1 LILRKIAVLLIIL
14 FILQA
19 VSSYPALASDS
30 FEGLIARAAIL
41 AEKDSGLVLFEENM
55 HVRHPADSL
64 TVIMTLLLAAQAVE
78 NDVISDHELITMTES
93 AWHDI
98 GEGSSTQNIEPGEV
112 MTFIDLMY
120 SAYIGNSSEACNM
133 IALRLGGTITSFVAM
148 MNELAVVI
156 GAENT
161 RFVNPHG
168 KYNES
173 QYTTAYDQYL
183 IFSEAMRN
191 ALFAEVA
198 STFRHATEGIDDTE
212 SRVLT
217 SSNALMNQSSRYYYR
232 HSISGRESATF
243 EGGYSLITF
252 AEEDG
257 LALVSVILGS
267 NVHIFDDEST
277 DIRSYSETLRLLQ
290 WGYTNFA
297 WRDVLKTTE
306 LLARVP
312 VLHGSGA
319 DSVNARPEKPL
330 SLLLN
335 NAVPTD
341 AFIRDIT
348 IFSEVNDE
356 PLVAP
361 IEAGTLLGE
370 VVISR
375 DGIIYARTNL
385 VANTD
390 ISLSGVEYI
399 RGQIRVLLASAAART
414 VMLILGG
421 LLVIYIL
428 LVIRYNIVRANR
440 LRRIKEAKSDLIKER
455 QQNFRE

>member
-1 LILRKIAVLLIIL
+1 MLRKTAVFLVLV

-19 VSSYPALASDS
+19 ALSFPASASGS
-30 FEGLIARAAIL
+30 FDGLVARAAVL
-41 AEKDSGLVLFEENM
+41 AEKESGLVLFDNNM
-55 HVRHPADSL
+55 HMRHPADSL

-78 NDVISDHELITMTES
+78 NDDISDHELITMTES

-98 GEGSSTQNIEPGEV
+98 GENSTTQDIEPGEV

-120 SAYIGNSSEACNM
+120 SAFVGNANEACNM

-148 MNELAVVI
+148 MNEKAVEI

-168 KYNES
+168 KYSDS
-173 QYTTAYDQYL
+173 QYTTAYDMYL
-183 IFSEAMRN
+183 IFSEAMSN

-198 STFRHATEGIDDTE
+198 STFRHVTESIDETE

-217 SSNALMNQSSRYYYR
+217 TTNSLMNPSSRYYYR

-257 LALVSVILGS
+257 LALISVILGS
-267 NVHIFDDEST
+267 NVHIFEDEST

-297 WRDVLKTTE
+297 WRDVLKTTD

-319 DSVNARPEKPL
+319 DFVNVRPEEPL

-335 NAVPTD
+335 NAVSTD
-341 AFIRDIT
+341 VFIRDIT
-348 IFSEVNDE
+348 IFSEENDN

-361 IEAGTLLGE
+361 IEAGEILGE
-370 VVISR
+370 VIISR
-375 DGIIYARTNL
+375 DGVIYARTNL
-385 VANTD
+385 VANTN

-399 RGQIRVLLASAAART
+399 RGHVWELLSSAAART
-414 VMLILGG
+414 VMLVLGG
-421 LLVIYIL
+421 LLIVYVL
-428 LVIRYNIVRANR
+428 LVVRYNIVRANR
-440 LRRIKEAKSDLIKER
+440 LRKIKEAKNDIIRER
-455 QQNFRE
+455 HQNFRD

>member
-1 LILRKIAVLLIIL
+1 MLRKIAGFLLVAFL
-14 FILQA
+14 LQA
-19 VSSYPALASDS
+19 GSSFPASASAS
-30 FEGLIARAAIL
+30 FDGLVARAAVL
-41 AEKDSGLVLFEENM
+41 AEKDSGLILFEDNM
-55 HVRHPADSL
+55 HMRHPADSL

-78 NDVISDHELITMTES
+78 NDEVSDHELITMTES

-98 GEGSSTQNIEPGEV
+98 GENSTTQNIEPGEV

-120 SAYIGNSSEACNM
+120 SAFVGNASEACNM

-148 MNELAVVI
+148 MNEKAVLI

-168 KYNES
+168 KYSES
-173 QYTTAYDQYL
+173 QYTTAYDMYL

-198 STFRHATEGIDDTE
+198 STFRHATEGLEETE
-212 SRVLT
+212 ARVLT
-217 SSNALMNQSSRYYYR
+217 TSNSLLNQSSRYYYR
-232 HSISGRESATF
+232 NSISGRDSATF
-243 EGGYSLITF
+243 EGGYSLIAF

-257 LALVSVILGS
+257 LALISVILGS
-267 NVHIFDDEST
+267 NVHIFEDEST
-277 DIRSYSETLRLLQ
+277 DIRSYSETLRLFQ

-297 WRDVLKTTE
+297 WRDVLKITD
-306 LLARVP
+306 LLDRVP

-319 DSVNARPEKPL
+319 DFVNVRPEEPL

-341 AFIRDIT
+341 VFIRDIT
-348 IFSEVNDE
+348 IFSKENDE

-361 IEAGTLLGE
+361 IEAGEILGE

-375 DGIIYARTNL
+375 DGVIYARTNL
-385 VANTD
+385 VANTN

-399 RGQIRVLLASAAART
+399 RGHVWDLLSSSAART

-421 LLVIYIL
+421 LLIIYIL
-428 LVIRYNIVRANR
+428 LVVRYNIVRAKR
-440 LRRIKEAKSDLIKER
+440 LRRIREAKNDLIRER
-455 QQNFRE
+455 HQNFRD

>member
-1 LILRKIAVLLIIL
+1 MLRKTAVFLLL
-14 FILQA
+14 VFILQA
-19 VSSYPALASDS
+19 GLSFPVSASGS
-30 FEGLIARAAIL
+30 FDGLIARAAVL

-55 HVRHPADSL
+55 HTRHPADSL

-78 NDVISDHELITMTES
+78 NDEISDHELITMTES

-98 GEGSSTQNIEPGEV
+98 GENSTTQSIEPGEI

-120 SAYIGNSSEACNM
+120 SAFVGNASEACNM
-133 IALRLGGTITSFVAM
+133 IALRLGRSIASFVAM
-148 MNELAVVI
+148 MNEKAAEI
-156 GAENT
+156 GAVNT

-168 KYNES
+168 KFNEA
-173 QYTTAYDQYL
+173 QYTTAYDLYL

-191 ALFAEVA
+191 ALFAEIA
-198 STFRHATEGIDDTE
+198 STFRHVTEGIDETE

-217 SSNALMNQSSRYYYR
+217 TTNAFLNQSSRYYYR
-232 HSISGRESATF
+232 HSISGRDSATY
-243 EGGYSLITF
+243 EGGYSLVTF

-267 NVHIFDDEST
+267 NVIIFEDEST
-277 DIRSYSETLRLLQ
+277 DIRSYSETLRLFQ

-297 WRDVLKTTE
+297 WRDVLKTTD

-319 DSVNARPEKPL
+319 DFINVRPEEPL

-341 AFIRDIT
+341 VFIRHIT
-348 IFSEVNDE
+348 IFSDENDD

-361 IEAGTLLGE
+361 IEAGDILGE

-375 DGIIYARTNL
+375 DGVIYATTNL
-385 VANTD
+385 VANTN
-390 ISLSGVEYI
+390 IGLSGVEYI
-399 RGQIRVLLASAAART
+399 RGQVRDLLTSPAART
-414 VMLILGG
+414 VMLILVG
-421 LLVIYIL
+421 LLLVYIL

-440 LRRIKEAKSDLIKER
+440 LRRIKEAKSDIIRER
-455 QQNFRE
+455 HQNFRD